1 MMYLARR
8 SLVSRS
14 LDGSRSLEGDTIW
27 LHLID
32 DHELFAA
39 RSVDCAGL
47 QVKRVPHAWDWH
59 GPLGSG
65 VSAIGET
72 EEEALALLAERERLV
87 ADVEASASGRR
98 GGRRAATDKAATD
111 KAATG

>member
-8 SLVSRS
+8 SFASRHLDSSRS
-14 LDGSRSLEGDTIW
+14 LDADTVW

-39 RSVDCAGL
+39 RSGDCAGM

-72 EEEALALLAERERLV
+72 EEQALELLAERERLV
-87 ADVEASASGRR
+87 ADVEAATESARSKRGRR
-98 GGRRAATDKAATD
+98 DAG
-111 KAATG
+111 

>member
-8 SLVSRS
+8 SFSSRS
-14 LDGSRSLEGDTIW
+14 LDGRRSLDADTVW

-39 RSVDCAGL
+39 RSVDCAGM

-72 EEEALALLAERERLV
+72 EEQALALLAERERLV
-87 ADVEASASGRR
+87 ADVEAAVSGPRGRR
-98 GGRRAATDKAATD
+98 RTATD
-111 KAATG
+111 KAATGCVEK

>member
-8 SLVSRS
+8 SFASRS
-14 LDGSRSLEGDTIW
+14 LDGRRSLDADTVW
-27 LHLID
+27 LHLVD
-32 DHELFAA
+32 DHDLFAA
-39 RSVDCAGL
+39 RSVDCAGM

-72 EEEALALLAERERLV
+72 EEQALALLAERERLTAV
-87 ADVEASASGRR
+87 VEAAASAQRR
-98 GGRRAATDKAATD
+98 RRRREA
-111 KAATG
+111 G

>member
-8 SLVSRS
+8 SFASRNLDGRRS
-14 LDGSRSLEGDTIW
+14 LDADTVW

-39 RSVDCAGL
+39 RSVDCAGM

-59 GPLGSG
+59 GQLGSG

-72 EEEALALLAERERLV
+72 EEQALELLAERERLV
-87 ADVEASASGRR
+87 ADVEAATESAHGKRR
-98 GGRRAATDKAATD
+98 RREA
-111 KAATG
+111 G

>member
-8 SLVSRS
+8 SFSSRS
-14 LDGSRSLEGDTIW
+14 LDGRRSLDADTVW

-32 DHELFAA
+32 DHELFIG
-39 RSVDCAGL
+39 RSVDCAGM

-59 GPLGSG
+59 GQLGSG

-72 EEEALALLAERERLV
+72 EEQALALLAERYRLV
-87 ADVEASASGRR
+87 ADVEAAASGPRGLRR
-98 GGRRAATDKAATD
+98 TATD
-111 KAATG
+111 KAATGCVEK

>member
-8 SLVSRS
+8 SFSSRS
-14 LDGSRSLEGDTIW
+14 LDGRRNLEDDTVW
-27 LHLID
+27 LHLIEE
-32 DHELFAA
+32 HELFIG
-39 RSVDCAGL
+39 RSVDCARI

-72 EEEALALLAERERLV
+72 EEQALALLAERERLV
-87 ADVEASASGRR
+87 ADVEAATESAHGKRR
-98 GGRRAATDKAATD
+98 RREA
-111 KAATG
+111 G